1 MDYKNL
7 KYFSCYYSELSLHY
21 KNELLELLNNTFK
34 LPSYELYDF
43 TIING
48 FLFNNKII
56 AGLSLLKH
64 NDLKK
69 VLVKNNNHE
78 MIGYSNK
85 GDNGLFIYNVFV
97 KNEYK
102 RNRLA
107 EVLINLCI
115 RNNYNSTYLHAQ
127 VKKKNES
134 SFNLFFKCGFQ
145 IETEMEDENNTIV
158 MVMSKSL

>member
-64 NDLKK
+64 NDLKE

-115 RNNYNSTYLHAQ
+115 RNNYNSNYLHAQ
-127 VKKKNES
+127 VKKQNEP